1 MTGTLLA
8 LTGPSGVGKGS
19 ICKRLIQ
26 LHKDYHLITSYTT
39 RNPRPEEVEGEDYFF
54 ITKNEFEKKISQ
66 GFFLEY
72 QKVYDNYYGTPVLN
86 VRQYL
91 AKKETVIL
99 EIDTKGSLKIHEL
112 FPYAVLVFVFP
123 PTIKELHK
131 RLIER
136 GTENPATFKKRS
148 LAVIQELKRAK
159 LFEYAVIN
167 ENIDIVVSEIEAIIC
182 ASQCD
187 MYIKKSHLIQLFNE
201 IADLQALEAK
211 LEAL

>member
-39 RNPRPEEVEGEDYFF
+39 RHPRPEEIEGEDYFF
-54 ITKNEFEKKISQ
+54 ITKKEFENKISE

-72 QKVYDNYYGTPVLN
+72 QKVYDNYYGTPVIN
-86 VRQYL
+86 VRKYL

-123 PTIKELHK
+123 PSIKELHK
-131 RLIER
+131 RLWER
-136 GTENPATFKKRS
+136 GTENPAAFKKRS

-167 ENIDIVVSEIEAIIC
+167 EDIDIVVSEIEAIIC

-187 MYIKKSHLIQLFNE
+187 MYIKKGHLIQLFSE